1 MRRDIMA
8 KNSICHFEWIVAD
21 IARAKRFY
29 GGLFGWE
36 FEAMDDNYL
45 LFTTKDGLGGAFER
59 GDKVEPGNSP
69 IIYIEV
75 DEIEDYYEKTKELGG
90 DVKIQKREIPNHG
103 WYAILT
109 DPDGNNVGLY
119 QALPK

>member
-1 MRRDIMA
+1 MA
-8 KNSICHFEWIVAD
+8 KNSICHFEWVVAD
-21 IARAKRFY
+21 IEKAKRFY
-29 GGLFGWE
+29 GGLFGWA
-36 FEAMDDNYL
+36 FEAMDDNYT
-45 LFTTKDGLGGAFER
+45 LFTPKEGLGGAFEKS
-59 GDKVEPGNSP
+59 DKVEPGNSP

-90 DVKIQKREIPNHG
+90 DVKIRKSEIPNHG
-103 WYAILT
+103 WYAVLT